1 MDTMTLILILF
12 AAFNLSQLVMKV
24 WGNKFPQPYARNLH
38 VNWLQ
43 GWRNTQNPQSRF
55 WIQFA
60 LTFAIMVGFN
70 IAGQTFV
77 GFLVFVR
84 LIVFCMGYRMA
95 KQQLAKANTSQ
106 SAPAAT
112 DQ

>member
-1 MDTMTLILILF
+1 MDAVTLILMLL

-24 WGNKFPQPYARNLH
+24 WGNRFPQPYARNLH
-38 VNWLQ
+38 ANWMQ
-43 GWRNTQNPQSRF
+43 GWRNTQKPQSRF

-60 LTFAIMVGFN
+60 ITFAIMTAFN
-70 IAGQTFV
+70 LAGQVFI

-84 LIVFCMGYRMA
+84 LIVFCVGYRWV
-95 KQQLAKANTSQ
+95 KQQLALANAAHR
-106 SAPAAT
+106 APTAA

>member
-1 MDTMTLILILF
+1 MDTVSLILTLL

-38 VNWLQ
+38 ASWLQ
-43 GWRNTQNPQSRF
+43 RWRNTEKPQSRF

-60 LTFAIMVGFN
+60 ITFAIMTAFN
-70 IAGQTFV
+70 IAGQMFV

-84 LIVFCMGYRMA
+84 LIVFCVGYRLA
-95 KQQLAKANTSQ
+95 KQQLARTGASQ
-106 SAPAAT
+106 SAPTAT

>member
-1 MDTMTLILILF
+1 MDTVSLILTLL

-38 VNWLQ
+38 ANWLQ
-43 GWRNTQNPQSRF
+43 GWRNTEKPQSRF

-60 LTFAIMVGFN
+60 ITFAIMTAFN
-70 IAGQTFV
+70 LAGQMFV

-84 LIVFCMGYRMA
+84 LIVFCMGYRLA
-95 KQQLAKANTSQ
+95 KQQLAQAGASQ
-106 SAPAAT
+106 SAPTAA